1 MGASHNARAPGR
13 SECGDVYAW
22 QGAPLHNSTEIEYGA
37 ARIEASSIWL
47 APRRSVEYTGFLILR
62 FYDEELFREIL
73 ERTAKLVMNGTIEH
87 YCAVKR
93 VQSFLRPL
101 ERSRGTFESWNVAQ
115 ELLDQYLL
123 KPQ

>member
-1 MGASHNARAPGR
+1 MQKQ
-13 SECGDVYAW
+13 GDVYAVAEAAA
-22 QGAPLHNSTEIEYGA
+22 QEFLLGEIEYETAA
-37 ARIEASSIWL
+37 ARIEAQLDPSWHTEEEAQNILDSH
-47 APRRSVEYTGFLILR
+47 ILR

-93 VQSFLRPL
+93 VQSLLRPL
-101 ERSRGTFESWNVAQ
+101 ERSRGTFESWDVAQ